1 MNRILPAAAAAVDVK
16 MRENRNSGTPVSIE
30 FAIEKR
36 DEAQSCDAIA

>member
-1 MNRILPAAAAAVDVK
+1 MNRILPVAAAATTVK
-16 MRENRNSGTPVSIE
+16 MGENRNSSTPVSIE